1 MRFLVGIL
9 ASVMRTGRQRR
20 NLRLLGW
27 LVLVFL
33 GLLTAEATG
42 LLDAGYR
49 VMVGPLDDPDA
60 LEPLPAE
67 SELVLVGDGEAE
79 TRFIERFGRAAPAG

>member
-9 ASVMRTGRQRR
+9 ASVMRTGRPRR
-20 NLRLLGW
+20 
-27 LVLVFL
+27 
-33 GLLTAEATG
+33 TG
-42 LLDAGYR
+42 GVARHDPGCTVVAVGAGDHFD
-49 VMVGPLDDPDA
+49 PTPDA

-67 SELVLVGDGEAE
+67 SELVLVGDAEAE